1 MTRSTSISV
10 NVQWGDCDP
19 ADIVFFPNFN
29 RWMDASAQHFFTQ
42 CGVPRWRE
50 LETTRG
56 IVGTP
61 LLEINTKFYKP
72 ATYGDHIE
80 VHTCVEEW
88 RAKGDSASNWMFQA
102 LAYLG
107 DDRRA
112 KQLTPIIRD
121 WPASNGQAKALMGL
135 EILAAIGTDTA
146 LAQIQAIARK
156 NKYPNRRSQGQTG
169 DLALRRSEALF
180 CINESLH

>member
-29 RWMDASAQHFFTQ
+29 RWMDASAQHLFTQ

-88 RAKGDSASNWMFQA
+88 RAKVFIQHHRVLRGDV
-102 LAYLG
+102 LLCEG
-107 DDRRA
+107 RETRA
-112 KQLTPIIRD
+112 FVQRIDGRLK
-121 WPASNGQAKALMGL
+121 
-135 EILAAIGTDTA
+135 
-146 LAQIQAIARK
+146 AIAVPEDIK
-156 NKYPNRRSQGQTG
+156 AMCS
-169 DLALRRSEALF
+169 
-180 CINESLH
+180 